1 MNDTTAAA
9 VTSRADVPTDQPARY
24 VKQLISHLGRKLD
37 VTTDGPVSTA
47 AVGAGTGQ
55 VVADNDL
62 AAAGKRTG
70 VCGGHRRSGTSV
82 GSPPRSPR
90 GRGSGLAQGA
100 PDHLRARGP
109 GRAGS
114 LRRAAA
120 RSTPWALAGADDR
133 R

>member
-37 VTTDGPVSTA
+37 VTTDGP
-47 AVGAGTGQ
+47 
-55 VVADNDL
+55 
-62 AAAGKRTG
+62 
-70 VCGGHRRSGTSV
+70 
-82 GSPPRSPR
+82 
-90 GRGSGLAQGA
+90 
-100 PDHLRARGP
+100 

-133 R
+133 ALEGAVHSSLSGTRVTSRSCGPTCTRSS